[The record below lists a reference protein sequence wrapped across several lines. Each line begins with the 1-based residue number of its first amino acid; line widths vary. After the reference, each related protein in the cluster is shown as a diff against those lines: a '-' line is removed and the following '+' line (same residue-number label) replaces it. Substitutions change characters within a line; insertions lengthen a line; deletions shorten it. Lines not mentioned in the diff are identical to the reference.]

1 MGSGVFL
8 KGIFAFLKSCQ
19 LLSPGLGLAFSF
31 GISIKKVWASNGLFI
46 FFFFNIFFFI
56 LLLFFFYKGMPI
68 IFILKKK
75 KIEIFILIQNYI
87 VIKLKM
93 IIINQN

>member
-8 KGIFAFLKSCQ
+8 KDIFAFLKSCQ

-31 GISIKKVWASNGLFI
+31 GVSIKKVWASNGLFI
-46 FFFFNIFFFI
+46 FFFNIFFFI
-56 LLLFFFYKGMPI
+56 LLLFFFIKVCQLCL
-68 IFILKKK
+68 LKKK
-75 KIEIFILIQNYI
+75 KIEIFILIQSHI